1 MANYKVP
8 QDVEADD
15 KLLGP
20 FNFRQFIYLLIVAA
34 LIALAWAI
42 GQIFPLFAIIP
53 VIPALFLLVLALP
66 LRKDQPMETYIAA
79 LISFYTKPNKRY
91 WFPGQRESTIQITAP
106 KTVEKVLTKNITEE
120 EAGRRLSFL
129 ANVVDSE
136 GMSIKEGLSIKEGF
150 SAPTDTA
157 VRDEFVAEAEAAPD
171 IFENYR
177 SEQLSTDLSTEA
189 DRRRAE
195 IVQQMRAAIA
205 ANNPI
210 QPKSN
215 STPEPA
221 MPQFNPATLSQAVP
235 TYPAPPTQT
244 AAPTTQITPAPATP
258 APTATTT
265 ASTPSPSSLI
275 SAAKATDAN
284 QIPEDRL
291 PSNPLATISHARL
304 VELSKNKQFTI
315 ATIAKEANRKP
326 RSHGRQSSRDEVYIS
341 LH

>member
-53 VIPALFLLVLALP
+53 IIPALFLLVLALP

-106 KTVEKVLTKNITEE
+106 KTVEKALTKNITEE

-150 SAPTDTA
+150 SSPTDTA

-177 SEQLSTDLSTEA
+177 SEQLSTDLSSEA
-189 DRRRAE
+189 DRHRAE

-210 QPKSN
+210 QPRSG
-215 STPEPA
+215 SASEAT
-221 MPQFNPATLSQAVP
+221 MPQFNPATLSQAIP
-235 TYPAPPTQT
+235 TDPIPS
-244 AAPTTQITPAPATP
+244 PATT
-258 APTATTT
+258 ATSPTATTAT
-265 ASTPSPSSLI
+265 APAPTIPIPTNPSSLL

-291 PSNPLATISHARL
+291 PTNPLATISSHERL

-326 RSHGRQSSRDEVYIS
+326 RSHTHQANRDEIYIS